1 MRTRFHRLFQSILAL
16 VVLLL
21 SSSPLLASEADL
33 AIPDL
38 DKDVFFGN
46 TVSAWK
52 ILFWGALVI
61 TGTLG
66 ISLYLR
72 AQIKKQPAHQ
82 SMLSV
87 ASVIYQTCKTYL
99 IQQGKFLLM
108 LFVLIAGAITYYL
121 VASSHETKNELTYR
135 TVQELRLEGVSKERV
150 DRLFDLLP
158 IREQAKMIAGES
170 KNKKDDLEKLNELAA
185 KMKGTGAEA
194 EAPTKA
200 EEAKKMDKAEFLK
213 TVRTTLG
220 EDEWTKHEK
229 AVEKILAPAP
239 IPAGMQVMYVLLFA
253 VIGMGGSY
261 AVAWYGIRINT
272 YANARTAFASLRGQ
286 PWDVVN
292 IPLRSGM
299 SVGLFLISLEL
310 VMMVFILLFVDR
322 RIVGVC
328 FLGFAIGESLG
339 ASALRIAG
347 GIFTKIADIG
357 SDLMKIVFR
366 VKEDDPRNPGV
377 IADCTGDNA
386 GDSVGPTADG
396 FETYG
401 VTGVA
406 LIAFITLAV
415 SDINIQAK
423 LIVWIF
429 AMRFLMD
436 FMSGVSYFVNQAIS
450 EKKYKGLKE
459 FDFEQPLTRLI
470 WIASILCIST
480 SYLMS
485 YLLISDLSVGGA
497 ALPNLWWQ
505 LATIISCGTLAAV
518 LIPEFTKIFTSSHSK
533 HVHEIV
539 TASREGGASLT
550 ILSGIVAGN
559 FSAFWKGMLIASLMG
574 GAYFVSLQGLDQV
587 MLVNLDPDTPGKLVG
602 VGSIFAFGLVAF
614 GFLCMGPVNIAV
626 DSYGPVTDNAQSVFE
641 LAQTEH
647 IPGIKEEIQRDFGF
661 EPDFERGK
669 HYLEANDSAG
679 NTFKATAK
687 PVLIGTAV
695 VGATTMIFSI
705 ILLLASAKL
714 LHLNLTEPLVL
725 LGFICGGAVVFWFS
739 GASMQAVTT
748 GAYRAVEYIKK
759 NMDLEKKEADIED
772 SKTVV
777 RICTEYAQSGMW
789 NIFIALMT
797 ITLAFALFNPN
808 FFVAYLI
815 SIAVFGLFQAIY
827 MANAGGAWDNAK
839 KLVEVDLK
847 EKGTALH
854 AATVVGDTVGD
865 PFKDTTSVALNPII
879 KFSTLFGLLAVEI
892 AVEMIK
898 SGQAAVTHIASA
910 CLLAVSLV
918 FVWRSFYAMRIPKEA
933 PATGAAH

>member
-1 MRTRFHRLFQSILAL
+1 MHTNSHGGGATAGRFGSRFSNSLGRLVAAAALMLAA
-16 VVLLL
+16 
-21 SSSPLLASEADL
+21 PAPALASEADL

-38 DKDVFFGN
+38 HQGHFPTLGGI
-46 TVSAWK
+46 SAWNLLA
-52 ILFWGALVI
+52 IGALVI
-61 TGTLG
+61 CGTLG
-66 ISLYLR
+66 ISIFLR
-72 AQIKKQPAHQ
+72 GQIKALPAHQ
-82 SMLSV
+82 SMLTV
-87 ASVIYQTCKTYL
+87 AETIFQTCKTYL
-99 IQQGKFLLM
+99 IQQGKFLIM
-108 LFVLIAGAITYYL
+108 LFVLIAAAMAFYFL
-121 VASSHETKNELTYR
+121 QLK
-135 TVQELRLEGVSKERV
+135 QESPNT
-150 DRLFDLLP
+150 LL
-158 IREQAKMIAGES
+158 
-170 KNKKDDLEKLNELAA
+170 L
-185 KMKGTGAEA
+185 
-194 EAPTKA
+194 
-200 EEAKKMDKAEFLK
+200 
-213 TVRTTLG
+213 
-220 EDEWTKHEK
+220 
-229 AVEKILAPAP
+229 
-239 IPAGMQVMYVLLFA
+239 VLLFSI
-253 VIGMGGSY
+253 VGMAGSY

-272 YANARTAFASLRGQ
+272 YANARTAFASLRGE

-292 IPLRSGM
+292 IPLRAGM

-310 VMMVFILLFVDR
+310 VMMVIILLFPPR
-322 RIVGVC
+322 EIVGYC

-357 SDLMKIVFR
+357 SDLMKIVFK

-415 SDINIQAK
+415 TENGIRAALGLGANANFDAANPVTHTTNYLDLQAK

-436 FMSGVSYFVNQAIS
+436 FMSGCSYFINQAIS
-450 EKKYKGLKE
+450 EKKYRGVK
-459 FDFEQPLTRLI
+459 DFNFEAPLTRLI

-480 SYLMS
+480 SFFMS
-485 YLLISDLSVGGA
+485 WLLIRDLSLQEVAFNSDGSVA
-497 ALPNLWWQ
+497 NVIKTVAEPKLWWQ

-539 TASREGGASLT
+539 TASREGGTSLT

-559 FSAFWKGMLIASLMG
+559 FSAFWKGLLIVSLMA
-574 GAYFVSLQGLDQV
+574 GAYFVSLYGLDHIMQ
-587 MLVNLDPDTPGKLVG
+587 VNLDAANPTLLVG

-626 DSYGPVTDNAQSVFE
+626 DSYGPVTDNAQSIFE
-641 LAQTEH
+641 LAQTES
-647 IPGIKEEIQRDFGF
+647 IPGVREQIKRDFGF
-661 EPDFERGK
+661 DPNFEQGK

-705 ILLLASAKL
+705 ILLLGKAGM
-714 LHLNLTEPLVL
+714 LHLSLTDAPVL
-725 LGFICGGAVVFWFS
+725 LGFMCGGAVVFWFA

-748 GAYRAVEYIKK
+748 GAYRAVEFIKR
-759 NMDLEKKEADIED
+759 NMSLEKKEADIND
-772 SKTVV
+772 SVTVV
-777 RICTEYAQSGMW
+777 RICTQYAQSGMW
-789 NIFIALMT
+789 NIFITLMS
-797 ITLAFALFNPN
+797 ITLAFAFFDPN

-847 EKGTALH
+847 EKGTDLH

-892 AVEMIK
+892 AVNIK
-898 SGQAAVTHIASA
+898 QLASEGKGQDYTAWVGLV
-910 CLLAVSLV
+910 LLAIALT
-918 FVWRSFYAMRIPKEA
+918 FVWRSFYSMRIPKV
-933 PATGAAH
+933 

>member
-1 MRTRFHRLFQSILAL
+1 MQPHVNPVPTWRVWLSTNRQRLAF
-16 VVLLL
+16 LLL
-21 SSSPLLASEADL
+21 FFVALFASASQLSASEADL
-33 AIPDL
+33 TIPDL
-38 DKDVFFGN
+38 HQGKFNIFG
-46 TVSAWK
+46 TTISAWN
-52 ILFWGALVI
+52 LLAGGALVI
-61 TGTLG
+61 CGTLG
-66 ISLYLR
+66 ISLYQFY
-72 AQIKKQPAHQ
+72 QIKRQPAHQ
-82 SMLSV
+82 SMLDI
-87 ASVIYQTCKTYL
+87 AEIIFQTCKTYL

-108 LFVLIAGAITYYL
+108 LWVLIAIAISYYML
-121 VASSHETKNELTYR
+121 GGSHSEE
-135 TVQELRLEGVSKERV
+135 
-150 DRLFDLLP
+150 
-158 IREQAKMIAGES
+158 A
-170 KNKKDDLEKLNELAA
+170 
-185 KMKGTGAEA
+185 GAEA
-194 EAPTKA
+194 AANQMSPI
-200 EEAKKMDKAEFLK
+200 
-213 TVRTTLG
+213 VS
-220 EDEWTKHEK
+220 
-229 AVEKILAPAP
+229 LALVLFFS
-239 IPAGMQVMYVLLFA
+239 IVGMA
-253 VIGMGGSY
+253 GSY
-261 AVAWYGIRINT
+261 AVAWYGIRVNT
-272 YANARTAFASLRGQ
+272 YANARTAFASLRGE

-292 IPLRSGM
+292 IPLRAGM
-299 SVGLFLISLEL
+299 SIGLFLISLEL
-310 VMMVFILLFVDR
+310 VLMVIILLFVPR
-322 RIVGVC
+322 EIVGFC

-357 SDLMKIVFR
+357 SDLMKIVFN

-406 LIAFITLAV
+406 LIAFITLALTEANIRQFLGLPV
-415 SDINIQAK
+415 NTSFLASDAATHTTNYLDLQAK

-450 EKKYKGLKE
+450 EAKYRGLKE
-459 FDFEQPLTRLI
+459 FDFEEPLTRLI
-470 WIASILCIST
+470 WIASILCITT
-480 SYLMS
+480 SFGMS
-485 YLLISDLSVGGA
+485 WLLIRDLSVDVNNGGTLVTTL
-497 ALPNLWWQ
+497 LPHLWWQ
-505 LATIISCGTLAAV
+505 LAAIISCGTLAAV
-518 LIPEFTKIFTSSHSK
+518 LIPEFTKVFTSSHSK

-559 FSAFWKGMLIASLMG
+559 FSAFWKGMLIAGLMG
-574 GAYFVSLQGLDQV
+574 AAYFISMPMEQWGIKESLGN
-587 MLVNLDPDTPGKLVG
+587 MMGPHS
-602 VGSIFAFGLVAF
+602 SIFAFGLVAF

-626 DSYGPVTDNAQSVFE
+626 DSYGPVTDNAQSIFE

-647 IPGIKEEIQRDFGF
+647 IPNIKSEIQRDFGF
-661 EPDFERGK
+661 EPDFVRGK

-695 VGATTMIFSI
+695 VGATTMIFAI
-705 ILLLASAKL
+705 ILLLEEKGL
-714 LHLNLTEPLVL
+714 LHLSLTDAPVL
-725 LGFICGGAVVFWFS
+725 LGLICGGSVIFWFS

-748 GAYRAVEYIKK
+748 GAYRAVEFIKK
-759 NMDLEKKEADIED
+759 NMRLDKKEADLED

-777 RICTEYAQSGMW
+777 RICTQYAQAGMV

-797 ITLAFALFNPN
+797 ITLAFAFFDPN
-808 FFVAYLI
+808 FFVAYLV

-892 AVEMIK
+892 AVGM
-898 SGQAAVTHIASA
+898 QASSVAHHTTNYAPFIGVVMLAIA
-910 CLLAVSLV
+910 LL
-918 FVWRSFYAMRIPKEA
+918 FVWRSFYAMRIPPKA
-933 PATGAAH
+933 VA